1 MVRGFELELFFA
13 FSFGLSLFLSFVGF
27 VFFLLLDDLLLP
39 DDLFELFFV
48 FWSSSCASYVLD
60 LKFKLYVF
68 CYQCTHQ
75 AED

>member
-27 VFFLLLDDLLLP
+27 VFFLLLDDLLP
-39 DDLFELFFV
+39 DDLLELFFV
-48 FWSSSCASYVLD
+48 FWSSSCASCVSD

-75 AED
+75 AKD